1 MKMKKMVLL
10 GGLLALLDAGI
21 AYGRPVDPTRPT
33 EKMADRLKV
42 RAADVSDVQLRALV
56 VGRDGEGVALLGTPN
71 EAARPIRKGARF
83 TETVDGVPV
92 TLRVRSITAKGVELE
107 TAAGAEPLFVSGT
120 FQALSAPADMP
131 PEFLRYLEATRVP
144 LEQILRL
151 ISDQSGVNISASEQ
165 TAKKE
170 VSVLLR
176 NVTAATAVEEICRT
190 TGLWFRR
197 ESGSDVLR
205 VTTMEEYAQNLS
217 SFREE
222 KTESFTLLYP
232 NVVEA
237 ASVIYGL
244 YPERTM
250 LSLGEEDLDEDA
262 ENDLSRRFRRFQMM
276 ADNGGS
282 TFLQMDAPDANVAS
296 GGRGNGIFSYSRG
309 GVAQR
314 QNGQW
319 DFLRRASRVQGLT
332 ASEAKKIDQAFIR
345 ADTNLYESV
354 YGKATVQAANI
365 FVTISRKTN
374 MLFVRTSD
382 ATVMDAIRDLI
393 RRIDVPTPMVLLEV
407 KVLELNVTDDFDAGV
422 KWTIRDFD
430 AGLQDGA
437 ATHALG
443 HDGGDLRNLVAKTL
457 LASKTAVD
465 PTMSFA
471 VVSDHVKAEIEM
483 MQKDGKAKVLAT
495 PTLLTA
501 NNEVS
506 RIFSGSQYPLV
517 TGWTK
522 ADTTTTDGVVVQ
534 GSPTVE
540 IEKREIGDMLLITP
554 NINADKTVTLR
565 VLQEN
570 SLVDPTKSVSIPVN
584 GGTGEERAIQYVES
598 RSIVGTFV
606 AKDGMT
612 IMAGGLIKESDSE
625 TYWRTPVLGSMP
637 LLGWLFR
644 GTEKSKVRTELVV
657 LIKPHVILTPM
668 EGGKISEELMKAL
681 SAHPAADGRDSM
693 GVHKPLKD
701 HAPKDDVT
709 AVVK

>member
-1 MKMKKMVLL
+1 MNKILNMVAVVAL
-10 GGLLALLDAGI
+10 GVLSMQGQS
-21 AYGRPVDPTRPT
+21 VDPTRPT
-33 EKMADRLKV
+33 EKMSDQLKV
-42 RAADVSDVQLRALV
+42 RAADVSDLRLRALV
-56 VGRDGEGVALLGTPN
+56 VGREEEGVALLGATN
-71 EAARPIRKGARF
+71 EMAKPIRKGARF

-92 TLRVRSITAKGVELE
+92 TLKVRSITAKGVEIE
-107 TAAGAEPLFVSGT
+107 TATDAEPLFISGT
-120 FQALSAPADMP
+120 FQALAAPTNMP
-131 PEFLRYLEATRVP
+131 VEFLRYLEATQVP

-151 ISDQSGVNISASEQ
+151 VSDQSGVNISASEQ

-250 LSLGEEDLDEDA
+250 LSLGEEDFDEDA

-282 TFLQMDAPDANVAS
+282 TFLQMEAPDANVSS
-296 GGRGNGIFSYSRG
+296 GGRGNGVFSYSRG
-309 GVAQR
+309 GAAQR
-314 QNGQW
+314 MAGQW
-319 DFLRRASRVQGLT
+319 DFLKRASRVQGLT
-332 ASEAKKIDQAFIR
+332 ATEAKKIDQAYNLS
-345 ADTNLYESV
+345 DTNLYEKV
-354 YGKATVQAANI
+354 YGKSTVQAANI

-382 ATVMDAIRDLI
+382 AAVMDAIRDLI
-393 RRIDVPTPMVLLEV
+393 KRIDVPTPMVLLEV
-407 KVLELNVTDDFDAGV
+407 KVLELNVTDDFDAGI
-422 KWTIRDFD
+422 KWTIKDFNTSLGN
-430 AGLQDGA
+430 ANTEDGFK
-437 ATHALG
+437 
-443 HDGGDLRNLVAKTL
+443 NIVAKTL

-465 PTMSFA
+465 PTLSMTFA
-471 VVSDHVKAEIEM
+471 VVSDHVRAEIDM
-483 MQKDGKAKVLAT
+483 MQRDGKAKVLAT

-506 RIFSGSQYPLV
+506 RIFSGAQYPLV

-540 IEKREIGDMLLITP
+540 IEKKDIGDMLLITP

-612 IMAGGLIKESDSE
+612 IMAGGLIKESEAE
-625 TYWRTPVLGSMP
+625 TYWRTPVLGSIP
-637 LLGWLFR
+637 ILGWLFR
-644 GTEKSKVRTELVV
+644 GTEKSKVRTELIV
-657 LIKPHVILTPM
+657 LIKPHVISTPM

-693 GVHKPLKD
+693 EIHKPVKT
-701 HAPKDDVT
+701 HTPKDDFK
-709 AVVK
+709 AIVK